1 MRGGAG
7 DVQDRTTALC
17 EAAFNGHIEV
27 VRELLGKGA
36 DVNMVDEVNKLT
48 YLHIRIQTDGSWIAG
63 RLGQTC
69 HAASEAK
76 AAVSLFRFFV

>member
-48 YLHIRIQTDGSWIAG
+48 YIYAYKPTD
-63 RLGQTC
+63 LG
-69 HAASEAK
+69 
-76 AAVSLFRFFV
+76 